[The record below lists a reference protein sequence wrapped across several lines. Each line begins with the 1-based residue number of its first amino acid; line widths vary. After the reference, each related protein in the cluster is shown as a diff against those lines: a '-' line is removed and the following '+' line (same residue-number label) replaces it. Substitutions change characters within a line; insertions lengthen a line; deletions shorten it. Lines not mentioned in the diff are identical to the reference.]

1 MADYATLLRD
11 RVTLRCRSIDR
22 IFLQGYVPKLQ
33 SVGMVCKFLRWQRKF
48 FVPSSAAFKQI
59 GDDYVARVHR
69 YAEENQIPVIYFDK
83 EKKANKRKQRVAKE
97 EVARPYLE
105 RAAAEG
111 GEGRVVLLGIA
122 QEKASVWRS
131 WKAKGQEK
139 ARHPHMEWGRQM
151 SMINHFYWYIWD
163 REWGG
168 SFIKTNAYGPF
179 PCWLWLNGHSWAQ
192 RQLDKAGIAYEAL
205 DNGFLSCED
214 PKALQRIC
222 DRLGPGAVK
231 SFFWRWQARLPSP
244 FTRADQRAGYTYE
257 LAFRQFEVSD
267 TRVFDHPAAG
277 RAFFEGVIR
286 DHLDV
291 GRPSLVSLIFGRRV
305 DRRTPGTFQTK
316 VITKGVE
323 PEICSYYRSSRIKQY
338 FKLHRAL
345 RAETVICDTKDFG
358 IGRRVN
364 QANWR
369 ALRAVGDTANQR
381 LCDAQAQDARPAPDV
396 VTFNQVTRPSVTED
410 GLHAPGLRFG
420 DARVMAVLSAV
431 LGFVHCLVGFTNA
444 ELVERVGPLLEQLS
458 YSSRQAT
465 YDLRRLKRKGV
476 IVRIPHT
483 QRYLLTPFGRRIATW
498 FSKAHGRVLTPGL
511 AWTDPALP
519 TEVASRSPL
528 AVTWRAFDRAVDE
541 FIADQMIA
549 APPPRPTPGRT
560 RPKPRPPGAP
570 SRHSRAA

>member
-11 RVTLRCRSIDR
+11 RVTLACRSIDR
-22 IFLQGYVPKLQ
+22 IFLQGYIPKLQ
-33 SVGMVCKFLRWQRKF
+33 SVGLVCRFLRWQRKF
-48 FVPSSAAFKQI
+48 IVPSSAAFKKI
-59 GDDYVARVHR
+59 GDEYVAAVHR
-69 YAEENQIPVIYFDK
+69 YAEENDVPVVYFDRG
-83 EKKANKRKQRVAKE
+83 KKKRKQRVSKE
-97 EVARPYLE
+97 EVARPYIE
-105 RAAAEG
+105 AAAREG
-111 GEGRVVLLGIA
+111 GPGRVAMLGIA

-151 SMINHFYWYIWD
+151 AFINHFYWYLWD
-163 REWGG
+163 EEWGK
-168 SFIKTNAYGPF
+168 SFIKTHAYGPF
-179 PCWLWLNGHSWAQ
+179 DCWIYLNGHEWAK

-205 DNGFLSCED
+205 DNGFRSCQD
-214 PKALQRIC
+214 PKALQRVC

-231 SFFWRWQARLPSP
+231 SFFWRWQSRLPSP
-244 FTRADQRAGYTYE
+244 FTAADRRAGYVYE

-277 RAFFEGVIR
+277 RGFFEGLIR

-291 GRPSLVSLIFGRRV
+291 GRPSVVSVIFGRRV

-316 VITKGVE
+316 VLTKGVE

-338 FKLHRAL
+338 FKEHHAVRT
-345 RAETVICDTKDFG
+345 ETVICDTKDFG

-369 ALRAVGDTANQR
+369 ALRSVGDKANQR
-381 LCDAQAQDARPAPDV
+381 LCDAQASDARPAPDV
-396 VTFNQVTRPSVTED
+396 VTFNQVTRPSTTAD

-420 DARVMAVLSAV
+420 DARVMAVLSAI

-444 ELVERVGPLLEQLS
+444 ELVERVGPLLENLC

-476 IVRIPHT
+476 IIRIPGT
-483 QRYLLTPFGRRIATW
+483 QRYQLTPFGRYIATW

-511 AWTDPALP
+511 AWLDPTLP
-519 TEVASRSPL
+519 GDIATRSPL
-528 AVTWRAFDRAVDE
+528 AMTWRAFDRAVEE
-541 FIADQMIA
+541 FIANQMIA
-549 APPPRPTPGRT
+549 APPPRAATSTT
-560 RPKPRPPGAP
+560 RHRPPGPKSSTKHA
-570 SRHSRAA
+570 RAA